1 MTGKVPSGCRSCGS
15 GAVVSVLDL
24 GDQPV
29 ADDLCDGSAAALRAP
44 RYRLSLG
51 SCGSCGLVQLD
62 PATPLLA
69 SAAHGHGSGFSG
81 TVLEHEHQWAVELL
95 ALCSLSD
102 RARVLDTGS
111 GAGGL
116 LRPFLDV
123 GHSVRGWERDG
134 VLAAQADTAGIPTAH
149 LDGNRHSE
157 PGQYDLVLVNH
168 TLSHADDLDA
178 AVGTLSGALAPGG
191 TLAVE
196 FHSALGILTGGQFD
210 VLCHAHRSYLS
221 LTALRS
227 ALDRH
232 GLAVTTATTLPL
244 HGGVVRIQ
252 ARPTDSGHR
261 PAATVAAL
269 LDAERACGLGS
280 AEAWAPVAAQ
290 AARIRERLRAVLA
303 GHRSAGR
310 TVAGYGAP
318 SRGTTLL
325 NYCGL
330 GADELP
336 RTADRSPAKQGRYL
350 PGAATRICTPEELA
364 ADPPDI
370 LVVLVWPLRDEV
382 LAQLADL
389 RSAGTR
395 FLFPLPELEEVT

>member
-1 MTGKVPSGCRSCGS
+1 MINTTGGGCRSCRA

-29 ADDLCDGSAAALRAP
+29 ADDLSDDAAAALRAP

-51 SCGSCGLVQLD
+51 SCGRCGLVQLD

-69 SAAHGHGSGFSG
+69 NAAHGHGSAFSG
-81 TVLEHEHQWAVELL
+81 TVLQHEHQWARELL
-95 ALCSLSD
+95 ALPVLPS

-111 GAGGL
+111 GTGGL
-116 LRPFLDV
+116 LRPFLDA
-123 GHSVRGWERDG
+123 GHTVRGWERDG
-134 VLAAQADTAGIPTAH
+134 ALAAQAVAAGVPTTQ
-149 LDGNRHSE
+149 LDGNRDSE
-157 PGQYDLVLVNH
+157 AGQYDLVLVNH
-168 TLSHADDLDA
+168 TLSHADDMDA
-178 AVGTLSGALAPGG
+178 AVRTLAEALAPNG

-196 FHSALGILTGGQFD
+196 FHSALGILTDGQFD
-210 VLCHAHRSYLS
+210 VICHAHRSYLS

-232 GLAVTTATTLPL
+232 GLVVTTARTLPL
-244 HGGVVRIQ
+244 HGGVIRIQ
-252 ARPTDSGHR
+252 AAPARSNRRPEHS
-261 PAATVAAL
+261 VAVL
-269 LDAERACGLGS
+269 FDAEGAAGLGS
-280 AEAWAPVAAQ
+280 ADGWAPAAEQ
-290 AARIRERLRAVLA
+290 AARVREQLSAALA

-318 SRGTTLL
+318 SRGTTLI

-330 GADELP
+330 GAAELP

-350 PGAATRICTPEELA
+350 PGAATRVCPPEELA
-364 ADPPDI
+364 ADPPDV

-382 LAQLADL
+382 LAQLAGL
-389 RSAGTR
+389 RRAGTR
-395 FLFPLPELEEVT
+395 FLFPLPELEEVI